1 MTVGGELARYGEA
14 RKLPGRGEG
23 KSGGDR
29 GKETGLTLGGLWACP
44 VDPDYSVSDGGGW
57 ARRSQQTP

>member
-1 MTVGGELARYGEA
+1 MGKSAEYDEA
-14 RKLPGRGEG
+14 LKLPRRGEG

-44 VDPDYSVSDGGGW
+44 DEPDYAVSDDGGW
-57 ARRSQQTP
+57 DQRSQQRP